1 MRRAIWALAGVVI
14 VLALVLLHGAIHMK
28 MAEKSKMIH
37 KHKHAQMEHHV
48 HSEDGKILWQSKKKK
63 KEESDE

>member
-28 MAEKSKMIH
+28 MDER
-37 KHKHAQMEHHV
+37 KHFKKHAMMEHHV
-48 HSEDGKILWQSKKKK
+48 HSEDGRILWQSKKKK